1 MPIKKPLADLI
12 RPKNLSQFVGQTKL
26 ISEGK
31 PLYQIIKNHVP
42 ISLLLWGPP
51 GTGKTSLAQIIARS
65 EEHTSEL
72 QSRE

>member
-42 ISLLLWGPP
+42 ISLLL
-51 GTGKTSLAQIIARS
+51 
-65 EEHTSEL
+65 
-72 QSRE
+72 

>member
-31 PLYQIIKNHVP
+31 PFIK
-42 ISLLLWGPP
+42 L
-51 GTGKTSLAQIIARS
+51 
-65 EEHTSEL
+65 
-72 QSRE
+72 SRIMFQFLSSYGDRLEQEKQV